1 MWIIAVLVVIGFI
14 VYKINSEYNSNVKE
28 NVTKYGG
35 ILKKYEDFVDY
46 LQDGG
51 TFKVAKVTKDSVI
64 LAGRGATWSL
74 DYVGNTLEVK
84 FKGEVPLLGF
94 QKQNWTF
101 PDGFPQNNMIATIE
115 EFIKGQ
121 IQQQDQIRDR
131 KLYGY

>member
-28 NVTKYGG
+28 NGG
-35 ILKKYEDFVDY
+35 MLKKYEDFVDY

>member
-14 VYKINSEYNSNVKE
+14 VYKITSENNSNVKE

-35 ILKKYEDFVDY
+35 MLKKYE
-46 LQDGG
+46 
-51 TFKVAKVTKDSVI
+51 DSVI

-74 DYVGNTLEVK
+74 DYVGNTLEVR

-94 QKQNWTF
+94 QKQLWTF